1 MTIAEI
7 IAEYDQRMTDIGG
20 CSNGFCCVTG
30 KAKGQH
36 TINVR
41 KQSNVKMFDFP
52 DLSWLIK
59 LGMIALIVFAI
70 QTIIA
75 FGWLAYWL
83 FTHVSIS
90 Y

>member
-1 MTIAEI
+1 
-7 IAEYDQRMTDIGG
+7 
-20 CSNGFCCVTG
+20 
-30 KAKGQH
+30 
-36 TINVR
+36 
-41 KQSNVKMFDFP
+41 MFDFP

>member
-1 MTIAEI
+1 MKS
-7 IAEYDQRMTDIGG
+7 
-20 CSNGFCCVTG
+20 CFN
-30 KAKGQH
+30 

-41 KQSNVKMFDFP
+41 KESNVKMFDFP

-59 LGMIALIVFAI
+59 LGMIALVVFAI
-70 QTIIA
+70 QAIIA